1 MVGLVGTTQDVT
13 EHREAEHRLR
23 EREQH
28 LEQLALRD
36 VVTGLANRAAF
47 TDELHRVLETAR
59 RWNSTVGL
67 VMLDLDGFKEVNDS
81 LGHPAG
87 DEVLRQVAL
96 RITRAVRAGDFVAR
110 MGGDEFMV
118 LTGEVSDPSESA
130 RVARRLV
137 DVMRA
142 PFDVEG
148 TEVTQTVSAGIAL
161 AQPGAE
167 PEELLREA
175 DAALYVAKSHGRD
188 RSEFFD
194 DRLRARTSARLALE
208 DGLRHAIARGELSVD
223 YQPEVDLVDGS
234 VVAVEALLRWQRG
247 DDRVEAG
254 EFIAVAEDTGLITEL
269 GAWAIREACVHASR
283 WKMEAPDGR
292 LLTVRVNVSPL
303 QLRDPQLP
311 KIVSSA
317 LADSGLTP
325 SRLCLELTET
335 AGLQDTETVRENLRL
350 LSKEGVKFAVDDFGT
365 GEASLFAL
373 TRVPVDVLKLDRDF
387 VLALSDEGHSD
398 VVAGVVAFA
407 TRLGVDVG
415 AEGVEHGDQATLLRK
430 LGCRTG
436 QGFLWSA
443 AMPPDEIDGI
453 LGGPNPAWVKLGVCA
468 APPSKRRRRSLRSR
482 PERSAPSTQTIGE
495 LRRARDHIETTPV
508 LQPTAVRELDRFVFV
523 VAVERDDNG
532 PRRERFHAQP
542 GRVDRTELGPGDDD
556 HEIGL
561 ERRDQINGV
570 AVGRDRRARP
580 TGAFDDADAHAVGPA
595 KLLDERGDRE
605 RWAPEGLG
613 GHRRG
618 HRHLVVAVP
627 EADGVGVFSRC
638 RGKDVRVARVLVGLE
653 RLHRLSCGD
662 SDPATA
668 QQPERDR
675 REPRLADAGAG
686 TGDDDEPS
694 GSRTHV
700 GATRSSA
707 RANAS
712 IWSSVCAAD
721 SATRRREVPGGTVGG
736 RMAGTSMPSSSSDA
750 AASSV
755 ACSSPITT
763 GTIGDGCPGRSR
775 STCARRRSCS
785 ARPSSERS
793 TVEAASAAAVSAGVD
808 AVVKM

>member
-1 MVGLVGTTQDVT
+1 MALGTSGGVGELASDRGLPRDLGERRLSRDAVERMVRVGSWWWDFDTDAMTWSPELFRVFGFEPADVPPPRVEVAARIDPSDLVAGIEACDHARRPGGSFAVDQAVVLPDGSRRLTVVRGEAITDRTGAVAGLVGTTQDVT

-36 VVTGLANRAAF
+36 PVTGLANRAAF

-59 RWNSTVGL
+59 RWNATVGL
-67 VMLDLDGFKEVNDS
+67 VMVDLDGFKEVNDS

-142 PFDVEG
+142 PFEIDG

-161 AQPGAE
+161 AEPGAE
-167 PEELLREA
+167 PEKLLREA

-208 DGLRHAIARGELSVD
+208 DGLRHAIARGELSVE

-283 WKMEAPDGR
+283 WKVQAPDGR

-303 QLRDPQLP
+303 QLRDPHLP

-317 LADSGLTP
+317 LTDSGLTP

-350 LSKEGVKFAVDDFGT
+350 LSQKGVKFAVDDFGT

-407 TRLGVDVG
+407 TRLGVDVS
-415 AEGVEHGDQATLLRK
+415 AEGVENGDQATLLRR

-436 QGFLWSA
+436 QGFLWAA
-443 AMPPDEIDGI
+443 AMPPDQIDGI
-453 LGGPNPAWVKLGVCA
+453 LGGPNPAWV
-468 APPSKRRRRSLRSR
+468 S
-482 PERSAPSTQTIGE
+482 
-495 LRRARDHIETTPV
+495 
-508 LQPTAVRELDRFVFV
+508 
-523 VAVERDDNG
+523 
-532 PRRERFHAQP
+532 
-542 GRVDRTELGPGDDD
+542 
-556 HEIGL
+556 
-561 ERRDQINGV
+561 
-570 AVGRDRRARP
+570 
-580 TGAFDDADAHAVGPA
+580 
-595 KLLDERGDRE
+595 
-605 RWAPEGLG
+605 
-613 GHRRG
+613 
-618 HRHLVVAVP
+618 
-627 EADGVGVFSRC
+627 
-638 RGKDVRVARVLVGLE
+638 
-653 RLHRLSCGD
+653 
-662 SDPATA
+662 
-668 QQPERDR
+668 
-675 REPRLADAGAG
+675 
-686 TGDDDEPS
+686 
-694 GSRTHV
+694 
-700 GATRSSA
+700 
-707 RANAS
+707 
-712 IWSSVCAAD
+712 
-721 SATRRREVPGGTVGG
+721 
-736 RMAGTSMPSSSSDA
+736 
-750 AASSV
+750 
-755 ACSSPITT
+755 
-763 GTIGDGCPGRSR
+763 
-775 STCARRRSCS
+775 
-785 ARPSSERS
+785 
-793 TVEAASAAAVSAGVD
+793 
-808 AVVKM
+808 

>member
-1 MVGLVGTTQDVT
+1 MALGTSGGVGELASDRGLARDLGERRLSRDAVERMVRVGSWWWDFDSDAMTWSPELFRVFGFEPADVPPSRIEVAGRIDPSDLVAGIEACDDARRPGGSFAVDQAVVLPDGSRRLTVVRGEAITDRTGAVAGLVGTTQDVT

-36 VVTGLANRAAF
+36 LVTGLANRAAF

-59 RWNSTVGL
+59 RWNATVGL

-81 LGHPAG
+81 LGHQAG

-142 PFDVEG
+142 PFDIDG

-161 AQPGAE
+161 AQPGTG
-167 PEELLREA
+167 PEKLLREA

-208 DGLRHAIARGELSVD
+208 DGLRHAIARGELSVE

-269 GAWAIREACVHASR
+269 GAWAIREACLHASR
-283 WKMEAPDGR
+283 WKVQAPDGR

-317 LADSGLTP
+317 LADSRLTP

-350 LSKEGVKFAVDDFGT
+350 LSQRGVKFAVDDFGT

-407 TRLGVDVG
+407 TRLGVDVS
-415 AEGVEHGDQATLLRK
+415 AEGVENGDQATLLRR

-436 QGFLWSA
+436 QGFLWAA
-443 AMPPDEIDGI
+443 AMPPDQIDGI
-453 LGGPNPAWVKLGVCA
+453 LGGPNPAWV
-468 APPSKRRRRSLRSR
+468 S
-482 PERSAPSTQTIGE
+482 
-495 LRRARDHIETTPV
+495 
-508 LQPTAVRELDRFVFV
+508 
-523 VAVERDDNG
+523 
-532 PRRERFHAQP
+532 
-542 GRVDRTELGPGDDD
+542 
-556 HEIGL
+556 
-561 ERRDQINGV
+561 
-570 AVGRDRRARP
+570 
-580 TGAFDDADAHAVGPA
+580 
-595 KLLDERGDRE
+595 
-605 RWAPEGLG
+605 
-613 GHRRG
+613 
-618 HRHLVVAVP
+618 
-627 EADGVGVFSRC
+627 
-638 RGKDVRVARVLVGLE
+638 
-653 RLHRLSCGD
+653 
-662 SDPATA
+662 
-668 QQPERDR
+668 
-675 REPRLADAGAG
+675 
-686 TGDDDEPS
+686 
-694 GSRTHV
+694 
-700 GATRSSA
+700 
-707 RANAS
+707 
-712 IWSSVCAAD
+712 
-721 SATRRREVPGGTVGG
+721 
-736 RMAGTSMPSSSSDA
+736 
-750 AASSV
+750 
-755 ACSSPITT
+755 
-763 GTIGDGCPGRSR
+763 
-775 STCARRRSCS
+775 
-785 ARPSSERS
+785 
-793 TVEAASAAAVSAGVD
+793 
-808 AVVKM
+808 